1 MDRRAHRPLKAGNY
15 GLILNQESSRLII
28 AYFCM
33 TKPFHVMYS
42 SVSKLC
48 ACLVILMAFAC
59 GEKSST
65 VRDSARESLGV
76 NENLSTTTAPPPS
89 ATIPTGA
96 SGVMHYT
103 CPNNCE
109 GSGGAAA
116 GSCPVCGT
124 AYEHNQ
130 AFHNQTQQPTE
141 KMTFPGQTTTVPA
154 DGSTPPP
161 TPEPAQNASGVWHY
175 TCANG
180 CAGGAGGAGTCASCG
195 GALAHNAA
203 YHQ

>member
-1 MDRRAHRPLKAGNY
+1 
-15 GLILNQESSRLII
+15 
-28 AYFCM
+28 M
-33 TKPFHVMYS
+33 TKPFHIMYS
-42 SVSKLC
+42 SISKLC

-59 GEKSST
+59 GQKSST

-76 NENLSTTTAPPPS
+76 NQNQSITAPPPA
-89 ATIPTGA
+89 ATLPTNLAAG
-96 SGVMHYT
+96 GVMHYT

-124 AYEHNQ
+124 AYVHNQ
-130 AFHNQTQQPTE
+130 GFHDQAAQPATQ
-141 KMTFPGQTTTVPA
+141 KMTFPGQTTTVPN
-154 DGSTPPP
+154 DGSMPPP
-161 TPEPAQNASGVWHY
+161 TPTTPEPAQNASGVWHY

-180 CAGGAGGAGTCASCG
+180 CAGGAGGAGSCGTCG